1 MEDQLTMVAVKQ
13 SQMIFSIFIIDV
25 LYVIFRFYQIQV
37 AIAQVGRSTGKTG
50 QSVSSVWRLSEFEV
64 DSKLRST
71 HFVVYWVVWET
82 GDIQSL
88 QKTELGDQSRVDRI
102 VLEYCRSVCDV
113 HQSVV
118 DLTDNMFDQLIYI
131 YVVIG
136 CDMFMI

>member
-1 MEDQLTMVAVKQ
+1 
-13 SQMIFSIFIIDV
+13 
-25 LYVIFRFYQIQV
+25 
-37 AIAQVGRSTGKTG
+37 
-50 QSVSSVWRLSEFEV
+50 LSEFKV

-118 DLTDNMFDQLIYI
+118 DLTDNMFD
-131 YVVIG
+131 
-136 CDMFMI
+136 